1 MMSLKNMLGKLA
13 KKAIEEAPNL
23 IAKAAANAAAEASK
37 RQAELD
43 RRSPSVERSYGNTS
57 SEPKIGGFTVDQWD
71 KRWVRLGKL
80 ENLTIEN
87 LKPYNKSI
95 GLYKATENGTV
106 KYIGRAIEYNNG
118 GFRKR
123 LRDYV
128 RPSDSGRKHQSGQ
141 SMNAN
146 AENLVISI
154 LIVGNSAAQVETVK
168 QLEKAMIER
177 YGRVSDIWNVQRN

>member
-1 MMSLKNMLGKLA
+1 MSLKNLLGKLA

-43 RRSPSVERSYGNTS
+43 KRKQSSSQQYSYS
-57 SEPKIGGFTVDQWD
+57 DDEPKIGGFTLDQWD
-71 KRWVRLGKL
+71 KRWMRLGKL
-80 ENLTIEN
+80 EDLTIEN

-146 AENLVISI
+146 AENLVIFI

-168 QLEKAMIER
+168 QLEKVMIQH
-177 YGRVSDIWNVQRN
+177 YGSVSEIWNVQRY

>member
-1 MMSLKNMLGKLA
+1 MLGKLA
-13 KKAIEEAPNL
+13 KKAIAEAPNL
-23 IAKAAANAAAEASK
+23 MAKAAAEAAK
-37 RQAELD
+37 RQAEMKK
-43 RRSPSVERSYGNTS
+43 RSPSISNSFDQMQGEKKY
-57 SEPKIGGFTVDQWD
+57 GGFTLDQWD
-71 KRWVRLGKL
+71 KRWIRLGNL
-80 ENLTIEN
+80 EDLTIEN

-141 SMNAN
+141 RMNSN

-154 LIVGNSAAQVETVK
+154 LIVGNSVAQVETVK
-168 QLEKAMIER
+168 ELEKTMIQR
-177 YGRVSDIWNVQRN
+177 YGNVSEIWNVQRN

>member
-1 MMSLKNMLGKLA
+1 MGLKDILGKLA
-13 KKAIEEAPNL
+13 KRAIEEAPNL
-23 IAKAAANAAAEASK
+23 MAKAAAEASK
-37 RQAELD
+37 RQVELEK
-43 RRSPSVERSYGNTS
+43 RSPSNS
-57 SEPKIGGFTVDQWD
+57 SSFRQKQGEKTYGGFTLDQWD
-71 KRWVRLGKL
+71 KRWMRLGKL
-80 ENLTIEN
+80 EDLTVEN

-128 RPSDSGRKHQSGQ
+128 RPSDSGRTHQSGQ

-168 QLEKAMIER
+168 ELEKAMIQR
-177 YGRVSDIWNVQRN
+177 YGSVSEIWNVQRN